1 MMNYYELMIR
11 RSRKSEPPPVIP
23 TDYVRRYL
31 LAANLKDSKHLDNS
45 DYDLTKPSGTTVSYA
60 TILGQECAKISN
72 GCVYSTKGTGMGIT
86 NGGALSIWT
95 SMASNPPTSS
105 GDFKCFANL
114 GSSSAPFAIGFR
126 LGMYAIS
133 YTPSGGNA
141 NISVSSVG
149 VNKSWW
155 KMLTLNY
162 DATNKKVQLW
172 VDDMLEIE
180 ANLTTTLTKGS
191 DIVVNGQNATNGTP
205 DGMPDVPFR
214 YRSLT
219 FFNRTLSPQEIK
231 GLYVEYNQ

>member
-1 MMNYYELMIR
+1 MNYYELLIR

-31 LAANLKDSKHLDNS
+31 LADNLKDSKNLDNS

-60 TILGQECAKISN
+60 TVLGHRCAKISN
-72 GCVYSTKGTGMGIT
+72 GCVYNTLRMGMGIT

-95 SMASNPPTSS
+95 SMELVGPVSS
-105 GDFKCFANL
+105 GNFKCLVNL
-114 GSSSAPFAIGFR
+114 GGSDPFAIGYTR
-126 LGMYAIS
+126 GMYAIA

-141 NISVSSVG
+141 IISESSV
-149 VNKSWW
+149 VLNSSWW
-155 KMLTLNY
+155 RLLTLNY

-172 VDDMLEIE
+172 VDDKLEIE

>member
-1 MMNYYELMIR
+1 MNYYELLIR

-31 LAANLKDSKHLDNS
+31 LATNLKDSKHLDNS
-45 DYDLTKPSGTTVSYA
+45 EYDLAKPSGTTVSYA
-60 TILGQECAKISN
+60 TILGHECAKISN
-72 GCVYSTKGTGMGIT
+72 GCVYSLKGTGMGIT

-95 SMASNPPTSS
+95 SMESAPYTS

-114 GSSSAPFAIGFR
+114 GSGSQPFAIGFR
-126 LGMYAIS
+126 FGKYAIA

-141 NISVSSVG
+141 IIGESSVG

-155 KMLTLNY
+155 KLLTLNY
-162 DATNKKVQLW
+162 DATNKKAQLW
-172 VDDMLEIE
+172 VDDRLEIE

-191 DIVVNGQNATNGTP
+191 EIVVNGQNATNGTP

>member
-31 LAANLKDSKHLDNS
+31 LVANLKDSKHLDNS
-45 DYDLTKPSGTTVSYA
+45 DYNLTKPSGTTVSYA
-60 TILGQECAKISN
+60 TILGRECAKIGN
-72 GCVYSTKGTGMGIT
+72 GCVYSTKGTGMGIA

-95 SMASNPPTSS
+95 SMESAPNSS
-105 GDFKCFANL
+105 GDFKCFANVGS
-114 GSSSAPFAIGFR
+114 GSSPFAIGFR
-126 LGMYAIS
+126 FGKYAIA

-141 NISVSSVG
+141 IISESSVG
-149 VNKSWW
+149 ADASWW
-155 KMLTLNY
+155 KLLTLNY

-172 VDDMLEIE
+172 INDKLEIE
-180 ANLTTTLTKGS
+180 DNLTTTLTKGS
-191 DIVVNGQNATNGTP
+191 EIAVNGLNATNGTP
-205 DGMPDVPFR
+205 DGMPDGRWR
-214 YRSLT
+214 YSSLT